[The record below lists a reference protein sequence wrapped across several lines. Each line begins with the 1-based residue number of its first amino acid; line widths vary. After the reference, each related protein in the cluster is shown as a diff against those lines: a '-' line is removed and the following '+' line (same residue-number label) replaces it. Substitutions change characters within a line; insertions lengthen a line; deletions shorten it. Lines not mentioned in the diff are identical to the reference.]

1 MSILNITN
9 LTDTPERWIED
20 KYDDT
25 FNEVERELQVEV
37 SDEDRTSYVEGQIDQ
52 LEEYMS
58 ESKGSE
64 LLSII
69 DNFLFNNDYY
79 ADVKEHLTNN

>member
-20 KYDDT
+20 KYDDA
-25 FNEVERELQVEV
+25 FNEVERELGIVCNDEV
-37 SDEDRTSYVEGQIDQ
+37 RTAYVNSQIDQ
-52 LEEYMS
+52 LEDFMND
-58 ESKGSE
+58 SKGSE

-69 DNFLFNNDYY
+69 DNFLVNNDYY
-79 ADVKEHLTNN
+79 ADVKEIYNN